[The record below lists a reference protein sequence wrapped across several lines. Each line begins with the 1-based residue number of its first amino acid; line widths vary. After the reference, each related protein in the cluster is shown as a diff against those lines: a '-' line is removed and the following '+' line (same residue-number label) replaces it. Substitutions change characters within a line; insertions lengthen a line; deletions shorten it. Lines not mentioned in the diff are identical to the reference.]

1 MKDLTR
7 VLIVMILTA
16 ILANCGVDQES
27 SDEDEILMVVQKF
40 FDSMAARDTSMAREI
55 LLIDGQYYGVRED
68 LDGLYIKR
76 KTHHDYIE
84 SLSDIEDEYI
94 ERIWKPT
101 VMVHGRIAVVWA
113 QYDFHIN
120 YEFRHC
126 GVDAFTLIK
135 TQDGWKIAGTIYT
148 IEPEGCDQSPLGPL
162 QSNQHR

>member
-1 MKDLTR
+1 MKDLAR
-7 VLIVMILTA
+7 ILIVMIFIA
-16 ILANCGVDQES
+16 ILANCGVDQET

-55 LLIDGQYYGVRED
+55 LLLDGQYYGVRED
-68 LDGLYIKR
+68 LDKLYIKR

-94 ERIWKPT
+94 ERIWEPT
-101 VMVHGRIAVVWA
+101 VMVHDRIAVVWA

-120 YEFRHC
+120 YEFAHC

-148 IEPEGCDQSPLGPL
+148 LEPDGCDQSPLGPL
-162 QSNQHR
+162 KSNQHR